1 MSVAMNEIDLT
12 IEHSLRGKPSMF
24 QPPGLDGWAINFEHY
39 WSGPHCPYHYHPE
52 FELAMTRGTRGKR
65 VVGNVVVPYTGTELC
80 LIGSNLPHTMVA
92 DRGPMGKVRPEIAV
106 VHFTRESLGMELL
119 ARPELV
125 PVNALLRRAA
135 HAVKFVDRGARPSAA
150 AELMD
155 EVVRAEGDRF
165 RQFLAFLALL
175 GSLANRTDGRTL
187 LAENYSA
194 TENERDHAA
203 FAKLLLHLQQHNDQP
218 ISLREAARLVGMSV
232 PSFCRFFK
240 RTTHTTFVEY
250 LVGWRIK
257 RACTLLKETEDAILD
272 ISLCVGFES
281 LSHFNRQFLRRTG
294 MTPRAFRRL
303 HGG

>member
-1 MSVAMNEIDLT
+1 MSVATSGLDLT

-187 LAENYSA
+187 LADNYSA
-194 TENERDHAA
+194 TLAGVLSDGVV
-203 FAKLLLHLQQHNDQP
+203 D
-218 ISLREAARLVGMSV
+218 
-232 PSFCRFFK
+232 
-240 RTTHTTFVEY
+240 
-250 LVGWRIK
+250 
-257 RACTLLKETEDAILD
+257 DA
-272 ISLCVGFES
+272 E
-281 LSHFNRQFLRRTG
+281 
-294 MTPRAFRRL
+294 RAFLERYRAVHEVGDAQHRAAL
-303 HGG
+303 AQLGWSERHFRNGRKGVPVC